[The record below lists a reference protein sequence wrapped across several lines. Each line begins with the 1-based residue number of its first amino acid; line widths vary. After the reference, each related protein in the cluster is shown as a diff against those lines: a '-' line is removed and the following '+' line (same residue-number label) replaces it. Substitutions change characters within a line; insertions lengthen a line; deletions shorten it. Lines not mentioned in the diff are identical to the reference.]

1 MPLDKISRSSAT
13 IIRHLAKE
21 FPSERLGNGRNGVND
36 IRRHKWFQVS
46 FIATF
51 ITVCDYADNQTNKNI
66 FQGFDWDGLAQG
78 SLEAPYIPK
87 ISSATDL
94 HNFDVFDDPEDEFLD
109 CESPDD
115 EGWDREF

>member
-1 MPLDKISRSSAT
+1 MVPGK
-13 IIRHLAKE
+13 
-21 FPSERLGNGRNGVND
+21 FPRYIHNRFPILRGHS
-36 IRRHKWFQVS
+36 IY
-46 FIATF
+46 I
-51 ITVCDYADNQTNKNI
+51 
-66 FQGFDWDGLAQG
+66 QGFDWDGLAQG

-87 ISSATDL
+87 IASATDL